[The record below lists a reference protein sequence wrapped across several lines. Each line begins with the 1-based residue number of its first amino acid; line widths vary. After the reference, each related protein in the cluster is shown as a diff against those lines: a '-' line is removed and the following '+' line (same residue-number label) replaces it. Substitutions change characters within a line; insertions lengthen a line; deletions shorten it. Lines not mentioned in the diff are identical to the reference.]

1 MDNRLV
7 ALDAQVPA
15 DAADLPLSPAL
26 PALDDVVHEIGNSE
40 PLMNFVAESDEE
52 GGAPRRGLDPEA
64 LDPVIFAG
72 LMAP

>member
-15 DAADLPLSPAL
+15 EGADLAPPPAQ
-26 PALDDVVHEIGNSE
+26 PALDDVVHEIGYSE
-40 PLMNFVAESDEE
+40 PLVNFVAEADEE
-52 GGAPRRGLDPEA
+52 SGAPHRGLDPEA
-64 LDPVIFAG
+64 LDPAIFAG